1 VFVAVEAQ
9 AVPENPPD
17 QVGDVVCG
25 PLLVQLTGRPLPSV
39 ALPSTSG
46 ESVDLS
52 SVDRAVLYLY
62 PGNRCSP
69 EDGYDS
75 PALDEAQHRAFAD
88 HWPDFLALNCRV
100 LGISSQS
107 LAEQSIVAAALGVG
121 QPLVYDA
128 DARVARGLGLPT
140 FNVDHVD
147 WYCRAALVVNDG
159 VIAHAFYPL
168 ESAVRSPAQVVTW
181 MRRQRWA

>member
-1 VFVAVEAQ
+1 VFKAVEAQ
-9 AVPENPPD
+9 AIQESRPHE
-17 QVGDVVCG
+17 VGDGGCG
-25 PLLVQLTGRPLPSV
+25 PLLARLTGRPLPSI

-46 ESVDLS
+46 GPVDLS
-52 SVDRAVLYLY
+52 SLDRAVLYLY
-62 PGNRCSP
+62 AGNRCSP
-69 EDGYDS
+69 EEGYDS

-88 HWPDFLALNCRV
+88 YWPDFLALNCMV

-107 LAEQSIVAAALGVG
+107 LDERSVVAAALGVG
-121 QPLVYDA
+121 QPLVCDA
-128 DARVARGLGLPT
+128 DARVARELGPPT

-159 VIAHAFYPL
+159 AIVQAFYPL
-168 ESAVRSPAQVVTW
+168 ASAVRSPAQAVAW